1 MPVADQDAGVAGQDA
16 AGVDRSGG
24 PVPGVHQRQVPGT
37 GHVQV
42 PQAPG
47 GAGRGLVRVQC
58 RRGPQQVPHM
68 VREPA
73 GPDQCGGLAAD
84 RGHPPGG
91 HRQAGQLGQQLRGPR
106 DRDVMPADQIR
117 GLRVHLGAVAGAGP
131 HVRRQHR
138 LADDPAARAGPGLRH
153 VLGHLRRWRGRDV
166 GDLVAAL
173 CQHWHAGQVRAAAPA
188 GQRGQ
193 LDPLIGVI
201 GQAHRGTRV
210 AGLLTR
216 PPLPPLPQRTVS
228 RLLPVR
234 AVRRRRP
241 RRRRGILPD
250 LPLQLLHPRLQPAD
264 QLVRLRQLQRQLS
277 MRQCGQLLRREH
289 TGHSTQTCPA
299 AGPQSTT
306 RHGVSHH
313 QLTTPRPLGGTLRPL
328 LNSYVS
334 RF

>member
-1 MPVADQDAGVAGQDA
+1 MSLARTAGLSRLAGGAGGGGGIACPEQQAGHLGGPFLRLRFGVVDVLQVAEQVRAAPGMQCADEVGVTLVPVADQDAGVAGQDA
-16 AGVDRSGG
+16 AGVDRGGG
-24 PVPGVHQRQVPGT
+24 PVPGVHQRQVPGA

-138 LADDPAARAGPGLRH
+138 LADDPAARAGLGLRH
-153 VLGHLRRWRGRDV
+153 VLGHLRRRRGRDV

-241 RRRRGILPD
+241 RRR
-250 LPLQLLHPRLQPAD
+250 
-264 QLVRLRQLQRQLS
+264 
-277 MRQCGQLLRREH
+277 
-289 TGHSTQTCPA
+289 
-299 AGPQSTT
+299 
-306 RHGVSHH
+306 
-313 QLTTPRPLGGTLRPL
+313 
-328 LNSYVS
+328 
-334 RF
+334 